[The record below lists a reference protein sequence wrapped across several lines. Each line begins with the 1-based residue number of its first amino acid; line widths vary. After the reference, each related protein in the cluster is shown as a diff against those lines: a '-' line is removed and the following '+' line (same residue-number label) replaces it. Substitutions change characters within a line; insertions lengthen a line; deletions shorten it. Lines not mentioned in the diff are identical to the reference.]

1 MDLLDVNSSMSSAS
15 SVWMRF
21 RTHLPTSFFVAHQ
34 RATGPEH
41 RYGAPKGPAAL
52 AVYPPPPFVSA
63 RQRFSRDPPIAT
75 LPGSHA
81 LPTSGV
87 ECTADI
93 QEGQLCSFPLLHS
106 TPTTLTRGATT
117 YHPTEKPS
125 N

>member
-1 MDLLDVNSSMSSAS
+1 MDFLDLNSSMASAS

-21 RTHLPTSFFVAHQ
+21 MTHLPSSFFVAHQ

-52 AVYPPPPFVSA
+52 AVYHPPPFVSA

-75 LPGSHA
+75 LQGSHA

-87 ECTADI
+87 ECNADI
-93 QEGQLCSFPLLHS
+93 QDRKRTSLNSSPVCAFRMTAFDS
-106 TPTTLTRGATT
+106 TN
-117 YHPTEKPS
+117 K
-125 N
+125 